1 MERATWFRILVI
13 LGLFGM
19 VIGAL
24 DPLEGSVIILPC
36 VAIAALGV
44 WMGHTR
50 RRKLVYAGVALVAW
64 GVAGMFLLSAIG
76 GVGGTSGRSAW
87 WTLTLLPYPVGWLL
101 GLAGS
106 ILGLL
111 ESFRHPVHAPA
122 A

>member
-87 WTLTLLPYPVGWLL
+87 CHPSCEKSTSARFRPAKRSTWTRTSPS
-101 GLAGS
+101 GS
-106 ILGLL
+106 Q
-111 ESFRHPVHAPA
+111 SPSST
-122 A
+122 